1 MKKEPP
7 CDAVHGTGQFADAR
21 GLNPARDG
29 E

>member
-7 CDAVHGTGQFADAR
+7 CDAVRGTGQFADAR